1 MSEPISMISN
11 QDSPLGVLDS
21 DAGEAEL
28 PFSEMR
34 FGNYWTDPISDEH
47 RLEKGCYGMAI

>member
-34 FGNYWTDPISDEH
+34 FGNHWTDPISDEH